1 MREAGVNVIYR
12 NVIDDVQ
19 IGDTLLVNS
28 KNTMDVIDT
37 KYTYDVLLSEYDQR
51 VVVIKAYKKPN

>member
-37 KYTYDVLLSEYDQR
+37 KYGYFCYFFQT
-51 VVVIKAYKKPN
+51 